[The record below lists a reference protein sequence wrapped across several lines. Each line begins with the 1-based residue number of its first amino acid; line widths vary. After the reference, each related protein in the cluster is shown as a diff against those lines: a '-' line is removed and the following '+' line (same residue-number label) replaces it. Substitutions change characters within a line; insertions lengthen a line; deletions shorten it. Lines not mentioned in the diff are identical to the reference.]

1 MRRYSNLASASS
13 YFQQPDE
20 AAWNITPTTP
30 PSFVTSPVDVS
41 DILADEQPTP
51 KAKGRHVF
59 TKEECS
65 RGFWAAVESIITR
78 YPDAIMSDGRH
89 MVCNFLR
96 SRSQEGRTA

>member
-1 MRRYSNLASASS
+1 MRQHHSASL
-13 YFQQPDE
+13 YFHQDDSASWNLQPTAPIE
-20 AAWNITPTTP
+20 IVTTTP
-30 PSFVTSPVDVS
+30 DVS